1 MGARLVHALAGHRV
15 SVCRELRQST
25 DVLPTTLDVLGIQ
38 APEQIRGIEQDD
50 IEGISLAYSI
60 NDAKAEPRHK
70 VQYYYIFGSRAIYA
84 DGWKAALPYPTPL
97 AGIKTEGGKPFD
109 ENAWELYNLN
119 QDYTERVDLAK
130 KYPEKLA
137 QLKALFDAEARKH
150 NLYPLITWD
159 DVLNRRIHR
168 TPDGK
173 SFAEEGAKLHRQPAR

>member
-50 IEGISLAYSI
+50 TEGISLAYSI

-97 AGIKTEGGKPFD
+97 AGIKTEGGKP
-109 ENAWELYNLN
+109 
-119 QDYTERVDLAK
+119 
-130 KYPEKLA
+130 
-137 QLKALFDAEARKH
+137 
-150 NLYPLITWD
+150 
-159 DVLNRRIHR
+159 
-168 TPDGK
+168 
-173 SFAEEGAKLHRQPAR
+173 